1 MLMRETRHVFSLGL
15 GVAPLEKS
23 GADNTLA
30 LGALWHFDVLSVA
43 TASAWSLVIVCA
55 SRHMHNGITPSP
67 HF

>member
-1 MLMRETRHVFSLGL
+1 MLMRETSHVFSLGL

-23 GADNTLA
+23 GPDNTPP
-30 LGALWHFDVLSVA
+30 LGALWHFDVLSAA
-43 TASAWSLVIVCA
+43 TAGAWPLVIVCA